1 MPRTLL
7 AFLIALGIAVPSWAA
22 ASHVEVLVSEPDR
35 TVLRFDTGDFDLA
48 DVNVDGTIWS
58 AIVWDGGE
66 RSLDRGSP
74 ALPAFRESIVIPDD
88 AKMQITVISSEYVD
102 QPNVRIV
109 PSKGPITR
117 DVLPQDVSWE
127 FGDVY
132 QADAFYPAEIAGLG
146 DPYILRDVRGTVVT
160 VAPFQWNP
168 VTETLRAY
176 TSVEVEVKTVGRGET
191 NVLTYRPAER
201 VSEFETIYAEHFLNY
216 GSALTYTP
224 VGEAGCMVVIAHD
237 AFAEAVQPLVDSRR
251 GRPSRSLP
259 GSPTGRS
266 CSNRGR

>member
-48 DVNVDGTIWS
+48 DVNVDGTTWS

-66 RSLDRGSP
+66 RSLDRGRP
-74 ALPAFRESIVIPDD
+74 ALPAFRESIAIPDD
-88 AKMQITVISSEYVD
+88 AKMQITVISAEYVD
-102 QPNVRIV
+102 QSNVRIV

-176 TSVEVEVKTVGRGET
+176 TSVEVEVKTVGRG
-191 NVLTYRPAER
+191 A
-201 VSEFETIYAEHFLNY
+201 
-216 GSALTYTP
+216 
-224 VGEAGCMVVIAHD
+224 AG
-237 AFAEAVQPLVDSRR
+237 L
-251 GRPSRSLP
+251 G
-259 GSPTGRS
+259 
-266 CSNRGR
+266 